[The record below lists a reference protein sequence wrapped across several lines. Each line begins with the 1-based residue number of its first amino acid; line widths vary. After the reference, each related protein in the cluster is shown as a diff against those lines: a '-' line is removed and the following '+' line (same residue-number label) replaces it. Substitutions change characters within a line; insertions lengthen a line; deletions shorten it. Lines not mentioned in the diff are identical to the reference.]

1 MKDPYSVLGAI
12 KGDDPQELL
21 RKYTDLRGKYDAE
34 RRLSGD
40 AGNDGKR
47 KLRELDEAWYEI
59 TEEIGEVKEP
69 EPKAADE
76 KKGDKGGKGG
86 KSVVDDVKGAL
97 SDIDKELNAAGN
109 KIRNSSIGKSLSE
122 IGNSLG
128 KAADDFMDS
137 IFGKKKK

>member
-1 MKDPYSVLGAI
+1 MKDPYSVLGAK

-21 RKYTDLRGKYDAE
+21 RKYNDLREKYDAE
-34 RRLSGD
+34 RKLSGD

-59 TEEIGEVKEP
+59 TEEIGEVKAC
-69 EPKAADE
+69 EPKTSRKDNTAE
-76 KKGDKGGKGG
+76 KSDKNI
-86 KSVVDDVKGAL
+86 VDDVKSTL
-97 SDIDKELNAAGN
+97 SDLDKELDEAGN
-109 KIRNSSIGKSLSE
+109 KLKNSSFGRSISE

-128 KAADDFMDS
+128 RAADDFMNS

>member
-1 MKDPYSVLGAI
+1 MKDPYSVLGAS

-21 RKYTDLRGKYDAE
+21 RKYNDLRGKYDVE

-59 TEEIGEVKEP
+59 TEEIGEIKEP

-76 KKGDKGGKGG
+76 KKGDKSG